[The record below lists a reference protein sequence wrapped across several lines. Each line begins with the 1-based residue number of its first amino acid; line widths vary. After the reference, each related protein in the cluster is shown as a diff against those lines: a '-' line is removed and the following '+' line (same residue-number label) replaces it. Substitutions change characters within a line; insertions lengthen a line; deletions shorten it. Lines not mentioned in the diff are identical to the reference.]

1 MKAANC
7 RKRLSALKH
16 IAKQTNEKI
25 PEKQKLPQ
33 SHFLMANPYIKWV
46 SKIAEVQ
53 LFNFTRELGNVR
65 KVERKT

>member
-1 MKAANC
+1 MKGANC

-16 IAKQTNEKI
+16 IAEQTNEKI

-33 SHFLMANPYIKWV
+33 SHFLMAYPYIKWV

-53 LFNFTRELGNVR
+53 LLTFRAN
-65 KVERKT
+65 

>member
-1 MKAANC
+1 MWKVQTVE
-7 RKRLSALKH
+7 KRLSALKH

-33 SHFLMANPYIKWV
+33 SHFLMAYPYIKWV

-53 LFNFTRELGNVR
+53 LLTLRAN
-65 KVERKT
+65 

>member
-1 MKAANC
+1 MQTVE
-7 RKRLSALKH
+7 KRLSALKH

-33 SHFLMANPYIKWV
+33 SHFLMAYPYIKWV

-53 LFNFTRELGNVR
+53 LLTLRAN
-65 KVERKT
+65 